1 MGGSFLYL
9 RGTWQGHG
17 TARERVCPR
26 QDYDTLVRVA
36 GKDMEQGVGVG
47 QGQGTEF

>member
-9 RGTWQGHG
+9 RGTTQGRG

-26 QDYDTLVRVA
+26 QDYEALVRVA
-36 GKDMEQGVGVG
+36 G
-47 QGQGTEF
+47 